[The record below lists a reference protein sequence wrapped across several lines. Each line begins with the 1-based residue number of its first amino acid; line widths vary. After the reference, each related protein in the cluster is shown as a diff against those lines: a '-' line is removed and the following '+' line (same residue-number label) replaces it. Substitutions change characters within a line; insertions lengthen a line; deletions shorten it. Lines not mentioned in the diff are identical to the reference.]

1 MLKKLLPIFAL
12 TAGLLLAG
20 CTGGKGGQGGS
31 QGGGEGSGGSQGGGG
46 EGGAQ
51 TVEIVSQMG
60 DSDEA
65 PSDATGLN
73 LTRTVGAITVS
84 WNGAYKHFP
93 ENNEVRIYAG
103 QSMTISGATIT
114 KIDFTFS
121 NKVGDAKGGPDQLSA
136 QGYTYPSDESKTGT
150 WSGSATSIT
159 FSATK
164 QAKIWTMTVTYTA

>member
-1 MLKKLLPIFAL
+1 
-12 TAGLLLAG
+12 
-20 CTGGKGGQGGS
+20 
-31 QGGGEGSGGSQGGGG
+31 
-46 EGGAQ
+46 
-51 TVEIVSQMG
+51 MG